1 MKMLRAK
8 LYELEMQKR
17 MEKQQALEESKSD
30 IGWGSQIRSYV
41 LDDSRIKDLRTGVET
56 SNTAAVLNG
65 DLDKF
70 IEASL
75 KAGL

>member
-1 MKMLRAK
+1 MHSRL
-8 LYELEMQKR
+8 LED
-17 MEKQQALEESKSD
+17 SKAD

-41 LDDSRIKDLRTGVET
+41 LDDARVKDLRTGVENRDT
-56 SNTAAVLNG
+56 QKVLNG

-75 KAGL
+75 KSGL

>member
-1 MKMLRAK
+1 MPTVTMPGSN
-8 LYELEMQKR
+8 YVPSYMS
-17 MEKQQALEESKSD
+17 SKSD
-30 IGWGSQIRSYV
+30 IGWGRQIRSYV

-56 SNTAAVLNG
+56 SNTGAVLDG

-75 KAGL
+75 KQGL